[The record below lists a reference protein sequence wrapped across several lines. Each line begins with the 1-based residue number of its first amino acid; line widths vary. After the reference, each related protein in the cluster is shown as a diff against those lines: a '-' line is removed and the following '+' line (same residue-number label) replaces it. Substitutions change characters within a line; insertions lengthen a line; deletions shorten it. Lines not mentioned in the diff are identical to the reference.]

1 MLIDKYI
8 LLRKTEEKLISF
20 RLSKFLEKSA
30 KSKVMGKCKLLAEQS
45 YMIIFVDAGDESLRE
60 LSTTSRADELENLI
74 Y

>member
-1 MLIDKYI
+1 
-8 LLRKTEEKLISF
+8 
-20 RLSKFLEKSA
+20 
-30 KSKVMGKCKLLAEQS
+30 MGKCKLLAEQS